1 MHRRHA
7 INCVLCAAALSSSI
21 RAARLRNFH
30 GKNRGGKLERN
41 RLFTA
46 FSRVYR
52 QGRYSRV
59 LDYWIQVTHAAI
71 GSRRASRSEEIMCT
85 KKTQRVLLLLYIY
98 TKNVTSLEI
107 FRKSTLTIHPRYKL
121 YDHRTTTHTA
131 MIQYTKYTTVTMM

>member
-1 MHRRHA
+1 MYTDREG
-7 INCVLCAAALSSSI
+7 IPGWWDLCNHI
-21 RAARLRNFH
+21 
-30 GKNRGGKLERN
+30 
-41 RLFTA
+41 
-46 FSRVYR
+46 
-52 QGRYSRV
+52 
-59 LDYWIQVTHAAI
+59 THAAI

-131 MIQYTKYTTVTMM
+131 MIQYTMHTTVTMM